1 VREAGNEAAL
11 LLAALSGVRHEREMA
26 RRRGGGCLGA
36 CAVITVVE
44 RCTKNGWYWY
54 VLNQSGEILAAKASA
69 RTAFELAAIA
79 QEVLTHQEWARQE
92 CPFTGPYYAGETS
105 HER

>member
-1 VREAGNEAAL
+1 
-11 LLAALSGVRHEREMA
+11 
-26 RRRGGGCLGA
+26 
-36 CAVITVVE
+36 VITVVE
-44 RCTKNGWYWY
+44 CCTKNGWYWY

-79 QEVLTHQEWARQE
+79 QEVLIHRDLERQQRAS
-92 CPFTGPYYAGETS
+92 FTGPYYAGETS